1 TNGNTITYEPPKGF
15 AGTATFYYQAFDGT
29 RSSNV
34 GKVTVTVKPVNPNP
48 PTAASFRFTAEAAK
62 ASQLTLAATDKD
74 GSPLTY
80 SIVSPPSKG
89 KLADLG
95 NGKYSYTPNTGA
107 T

>member
-1 TNGNTITYEPPKGF
+1 
-15 AGTATFYYQAFDGT
+15 
-29 RSSNV
+29 
-34 GKVTVTVKPVNPNP
+34 
-48 PTAASFRFTAEAAK
+48 
-62 ASQLTLAATDKD
+62 LAATDKD

-107 T
+107 TGTDKFTYKAFDGKQYSNAATVTIDFLKDPNQAPMTGLAGILLT